1 MLGRTE
7 VEAVSN
13 YVDTIQSAV
22 SCVSDSVVSV
32 RGGYYVADMSHTL
45 VMNRGN
51 PVRLGGTYTL
61 WLSIQLYYR
70 IVKSGTPRTPWT
82 VAEVGYRYETMD
94 ANAREILAYHWHPTG
109 QSSFISQ
116 HLHIGYGAMI
126 GREELQNAHLPTGY
140 VSVIDIMRLLVR
152 EFGVSPRRANWESV
166 LNDLKY

>member
-7 VEAVSN
+7 AEVVSN
-13 YVDTIQSAV
+13 YVDTIQRAV

-32 RGGYYVADMSHTL
+32 RGGYYVADISHTL

-51 PVRLGGTYTL
+51 PVRLGGTSPL
-61 WLSIQLYYR
+61 WLSIQQYYR
-70 IVKSGTPRTPWT
+70 IVESGTPRTPWT
-82 VAEVGYRYETMD
+82 VTEVGYRYEIMD

-116 HLHIGYGAMI
+116 HLHIGHGAMT

-140 VSVIDIMRLLVR
+140 VHVTDIIRLLIR
-152 EFGVSPRRANWESV
+152 EFGVSPRRGNWESV
-166 LNDLKY
+166 LSDLQY